1 MSDNQNQAMNSGES
15 DEFVTVTIADQ
26 LFGIPVLVVQDIL
39 GPQKITKI
47 PLAPAE
53 VGGALNL
60 RGRIV
65 TAIDV
70 RRRLGLA
77 EKDDDRECMSVVVEH
92 GGELYSL
99 VVDAVGEVLGMS
111 ADTYES
117 NPPTLDPIW
126 REVSGGIYRLNGELM
141 IVLEVDNLLSLKSLA
156 A

>member
-1 MSDNQNQAMNSGES
+1 MEHETTSGDS
-15 DEFVTVTIADQ
+15 SEFVTVTIAEQ
-26 LFGIPVLVVQDIL
+26 MFGIPVLVVQDIL
-39 GPQKITKI
+39 APQKITKI
-47 PLAPAE
+47 PLAPPE
-53 VGGALNL
+53 VAGALNL

-70 RRRLGLA
+70 RRRLGLP
-77 EKDDDRECMSVVVEH
+77 ERQDDGECMSVVVEH

-99 VVDAVGEVLGMS
+99 IVDSVGEVLAMS
-111 ADTYES
+111 EDTFES

-141 IVLEVDNLLSLKSLA
+141 IVLEVDNLLSLKSMA

>member
-1 MSDNQNQAMNSGES
+1 MSES
-15 DEFVTVTIADQ
+15 QKHDAKPDQSAEFVTVTIAEQ
-26 LFGIPVLVVQDIL
+26 LFGIPVLVVQDVL

-47 PLAPAE
+47 PLAPPE

-70 RRRLGLA
+70 RRRLGLPPR
-77 EKDDDRECMSVVVEH
+77 EDDGKRMSVVVEH

-99 VVDAVGEVLGMS
+99 IVDAVGEVLSMS
-111 ADTYES
+111 ADTYEP
-117 NPPTLDPIW
+117 NPSTLDATW

-141 IVLEVDNLLSLKSLA
+141 IVLEVDNMLSLKSMA

>member
-1 MSDNQNQAMNSGES
+1 MSENQIHDAQSGES
-15 DEFVTVTIADQ
+15 AEFVTVTIAEQ

-47 PLAPAE
+47 PLAPPE

-70 RRRLGLA
+70 RRRLGMA
-77 EKDDDRECMSVVVEH
+77 PREDSGESMSVVVEH

-99 VVDAVGEVLGMS
+99 IVDAVGEVLGMS
-111 ADTYES
+111 MDTYEA
-117 NPPTLDPIW
+117 NPPTLDSTW

-141 IVLEVDNLLSLKSLA
+141 IVLEVDNLLSLKSMA

>member
-1 MSDNQNQAMNSGES
+1 MSES
-15 DEFVTVTIADQ
+15 QKNDVPSDQSAEFVTVTIAEQ
-26 LFGIPVLVVQDIL
+26 LFGIPVLVVQDVL

-47 PLAPAE
+47 PLAPPE

-70 RRRLGLA
+70 RCRLGLPPR
-77 EKDDDRECMSVVVEH
+77 EDDGERMSVVVEH
-92 GGELYSL
+92 NSELYSL
-99 VVDAVGEVLGMS
+99 IVDSVGEVLSMS

-117 NPPTLDPIW
+117 NPSTLDATW

-141 IVLEVDNLLSLKSLA
+141 IVLEVDNMLSLKSMA